1 MTPHLRASAA
11 ILARLVAATAVL
23 VAVALW
29 PAVASAAL
37 PRPPATARLPRACSA
52 AGVLGSWSTS
62 RLAAQTLAA
71 GVEEDDVGSVS
82 HEVAIGIS
90 AIILFGSTA
99 PSNLAVQL
107 TALESHAPGGVKP
120 LVMTDEEGGLVQRM
134 ANLAGSIPAP
144 RTMGATMT
152 PAQIEALATQV
163 GRRMLAA
170 GVTMDL
176 APVLDVDGGV
186 GPNARDPDGT
196 RSFSATV
203 SVAAADG
210 LAFAAGLERA
220 GVIPVVKH
228 FPGLGGVS
236 QNTDVGPATT
246 LRWNLLE
253 KTELVP
259 FVDAIDSG
267 VPAVMVSN
275 ASIPGLTAQ
284 PASLSA
290 AVETSLL
297 RLRLHFKGL
306 IVTDSLT
313 AEAIV
318 ATGLTLPQAAVAAL
332 RAGADLLLYQVSGPR
347 TDATTNQIVHAI
359 VQAVA
364 TGELS
369 RSQLVAAVGYVIAA
383 KRVDLCARR

>member
-1 MTPHLRASAA
+1 MTPHLRASAVIPA
-11 ILARLVAATAVL
+11 GLVAATGVL
-23 VAVALW
+23 VAFTFW
-29 PAVASAAL
+29 PGVASAAL
-37 PRPPATARLPRACSA
+37 FQAPATARLPRACSA
-52 AGVLGSWSTS
+52 ARVLGSWSTS

-71 GVEEDDVGSVS
+71 GIEEDDVGSVS
-82 HEVAIGIS
+82 HEVAVGIGGIV
-90 AIILFGSTA
+90 LFGSTA
-99 PSNLAVQL
+99 PASLASQL
-107 TALESHAPGGVKP
+107 AALESRAPGGVKP
-120 LVMTDEEGGLVQRM
+120 LIMTNEEGGLVQRM
-134 ANLAGSIPAP
+134 ANLVGSIPAP

-152 PAQIEALATQV
+152 PAQIEALAMLV
-163 GRRMLAA
+163 GRRMLAV

-203 SVAAADG
+203 SVAAKDG

-246 LRWNLLE
+246 IRWSLLE
-253 KTELVP
+253 KTGLVP

-275 ASIPGLTAQ
+275 ASIPGLTSR

-290 AVETSLL
+290 VVETSLL

-306 IVTDSLT
+306 IVTDALT

-332 RAGADLLLYQVSGPR
+332 GAGADLILYQVSGPT
-347 TDATTNQIVHAI
+347 TDATTNRIVHAI

-364 TGELS
+364 SGALS
-369 RSQLVAAVGYVIAA
+369 RSKLVAAAGCVIAA
-383 KRVDLCARR
+383 KKVNLCSRV